1 VTLFE
6 NWGDYWWPGQYEECL
21 RNILHDTT
29 TGGREIHDPDELERI
44 ERRLTTIRAAQLI
57 HDPAHVDQTFTPGHY
72 HALHRWLFQDVY
84 EWAGLPRVV
93 TTLKGDSR
101 FADPED
107 IDRLLALVHENLGDP
122 ARFQRVPR
130 GEFLDA
136 LTRTFTG
143 LLMIHPHLEGN
154 GRTSRLYLQQIAAR
168 AGYQIEWTQVPA
180 PVLVDA
186 TIDAFRLEPDALQH
200 ILRNIVHPAN
210 RALIRGVI
218 TAGNTNF
225 GEHYCLAG
233 PIISAKCRVPELYR
247 FELLGTDRDVA
258 RVTEGLPDFWAR
270 QHTPSQN
277 EKDIA

>member
-1 VTLFE
+1 MTLFE

-84 EWAGLPRVV
+84 EWAGGPRIV

-107 IDRLLALVHENLGDP
+107 IDRLLALVHDNLGDP
-122 ARFQRVPR
+122 TRFQRVPR

-136 LTRTFTG
+136 LTQTFTG

-154 GRTSRLYLQQIAAR
+154 GRTSRLYLQHIAAR
-168 AGYQIEWTQVPA
+168 AGYQIDWTQVPA
-180 PVLVDA
+180 PVLIDA
-186 TIDAFRLEPDALQH
+186 TIAAFRLEPDALQR
-200 ILRNIVHPAN
+200 ILRNIVHPLHDTDPA
-210 RALIRGVI
+210 
-218 TAGNTNF
+218 
-225 GEHYCLAG
+225 EHLRQRMREMPPPGTPATHAPPMQAPQHPG
-233 PIISAKCRVPELYR
+233 GGAHPTPTRRPHDHGSPQDRT
-247 FELLGTDRDVA
+247 LG
-258 RVTEGLPDFWAR
+258 F
-270 QHTPSQN
+270 
-277 EKDIA
+277 